1 MRTNL
6 RFLIAVICQYIR
18 KSHLAPMELP
28 VGIILS
34 KIGAPYFIY
43 LLVKNI

>member
-1 MRTNL
+1 
-6 RFLIAVICQYIR
+6 
-18 KSHLAPMELP
+18 MEFP

-43 LLVKNI
+43 LLVKNM

>member
-1 MRTNL
+1 M
-6 RFLIAVICQYIR
+6 
-18 KSHLAPMELP
+18 APIELP

-34 KIGAPYFIY
+34 IIGAPYFIY